1 MARAPIAHDIDE
13 VPEADRLDG
22 FPHPRATAALYG
34 HGGAEEMLAEQ
45 VREGK
50 LHHGLIVSGRDGI
63 GKATLA
69 YRLARHLLAEPGERD
84 PLGAALDVAPQTRAA
99 RQVLALSHPGLLVLR
114 RPWDA
119 KAKRF
124 ATAITVEEVRR
135 LRSFLAH
142 SADAGAWRIVIVDQA
157 DDLNVNAA
165 NALLK
170 SLEEPPART
179 IFVLLSSE
187 VGRLL
192 PTIRSRCRVLML
204 EQLGAT
210 DLRRAVEAACAVAG
224 FEPPAADDWPRVVQ
238 LAGGSVRRALTLA
251 GSGAIDLDTR
261 IRGLLVALPRVD
273 WPKVHAL
280 ADELAAAS
288 AEQRFETFMELLL
301 AAVARMIHDAATG
314 ETSMPERPTTAVVTP
329 ARLPLFAE
337 AWSQIVTDRQTC
349 ADLNLDKRA
358 LIVGVVGRL
367 AAVARR

>member
-13 VPEADRLDG
+13 VPQADRLEG
-22 FPHPRATAALYG
+22 FAHPRTTTMLFG
-34 HGGAEEMLAEQ
+34 HAGAEEMLAEQ

-50 LHHGLIVSGRDGI
+50 LHQGLIVSGREGI

-69 YRLARHLLAEPGERD
+69 YRLARHLLAEPAERD
-84 PLGAALDVAPQTRAA
+84 PLGVNLDIGPQTRSA
-99 RQVLALSHPGLLVLR
+99 RQVAALSHPGLLVLR

-135 LRSFLAH
+135 LRAFLGMA
-142 SADAGAWRIVIVDQA
+142 ADEGSWRVVIVDQA

-179 IFVLLSSE
+179 VFVLLSCE

-192 PTIRSRCRVLML
+192 PTVRSRCRMLML
-204 EQLGAT
+204 EPLGGI
-210 DLRRAVEAACAVAG
+210 DLRRAVETACGAAG
-224 FEPPAADDWPRVVQ
+224 IEPPAADEWPRVVE

-251 GSGAIDLDTR
+251 GSGAIDLDAR
-261 IRGLLVALPRVD
+261 IGALLAALPRVD

-288 AEQRFETFMELLL
+288 AEQRYETFFDLLL
-301 AAVARMIHDAATG
+301 AALARLVHGAATG
-314 ETSMPERPTTAVVTP
+314 AATPSGRPASTVVTP
-329 ARLPLFAE
+329 ARLPQFAE
-337 AWSQIVTDRQTC
+337 AWSQIVADRQVC

-358 LIVGVVGRL
+358 LIVGVIGRL

>member
-22 FPHPRATAALYG
+22 FPHPRTTATLFG
-34 HGGAEEMLAEQ
+34 HAGAEEMLAEQ

-50 LHHGLIVSGRDGI
+50 LHQGLIVSGREGI

-84 PLGAALDVAPQTRAA
+84 PFGVTLDVGPQTRAS
-99 RQVLALSHPGLLVLR
+99 RQVAALSHPGLLVLR

-135 LRSFLAH
+135 LRSFLGMA
-142 SADAGAWRIVIVDQA
+142 ADEGSWRVVIVDQA

-179 IFVLLSSE
+179 IFVLLSCE

-192 PTIRSRCRVLML
+192 PTVRSRCRILML
-204 EQLGAT
+204 EPLGAQ
-210 DLRRAVEAACAVAG
+210 DVRRAVEAACGAAG
-224 FEPPAADDWPRVVQ
+224 IEPPAGDGWPRVVE

-251 GSGAIDLDTR
+251 GSGAIDLDAR
-261 IRGLLVALPRVD
+261 IRGFLSALPRVD

-280 ADELAAAS
+280 ADELAAPS
-288 AEQRFETFMELLL
+288 AQQRYETFFDLML
-301 AAVARMIHDAATG
+301 AALARMIHDAATG
-314 ETSMPERPTTAVVTP
+314 DATPPDRPAHAIVTP

-337 AWSQIVTDRQTC
+337 AWSQIVADRQTC

-358 LIVGVVGRL
+358 LIVGVIGRL